1 MEELFSLIEVKSAYR
16 KFKSWAYYDSSSLVI
31 FDRIAEYER
40 KKRIEMRLT
49 NFLTALN
56 EGNVD
61 KYLKDTDYY
70 VLPKKVTGTTENK
83 DEAEQ
88 GKAFFY
94 SNEDET
100 YATPICETDHYNF
113 MIDATVEQQLIAV
126 LWLMNVGVYLQNEDI
141 EDLCYGNILC
151 INKNCKDG
159 RELESGVRLFYRYF
173 DKYSQWRDQGIRCGR
188 RIVEK
193 EKNNALL
200 ISLDVKRFYPSS
212 NIDFQKLVE
221 DTINAINLHL
231 RNLRKRERMQKKA
244 AFLNECLEKLLS
256 VYNRQIGSERM
267 SLPIGLA
274 CSGVIANWYLSEFD
288 KKMVAQFTPAYYG
301 RYVDDIFMV
310 IPNVMGKDVKDW
322 WYAKCRESGTP
333 LELKEQDGRD
343 SFVLKG
349 YGGNMKVNE
358 EKLKLFFFSYDH
370 PLALLENFQKQIE
383 DNSSIFWLYS
393 DDEENDNE
401 NFDNASYDVEYEDTI
416 FSFRS
421 VKGIRLSKFRLS
433 AFLAKKLKQAITTG
447 KGDSKLK
454 EYIFKTFKGCNLLNF
469 YSQWEKLFSYFVIT
483 DDADGV
489 LKLKRLI
496 ADTVS
501 GMLVQTDNELANSKL
516 KDSILS
522 HAEKSLIMAFTLNT
536 DMMAKTGEEVFIDQ
550 VIDLRYS
557 YLVRAKY
564 LPISAVLYYDETCYI
579 TNISSPN
586 VIFEVLKAFE
596 DGEKKEG
603 VGLVPR
609 HVSLYEICIM
619 EMLREIACFGD
630 ENTDMAMFKR
640 DSYIKACM
648 DKYHNLNVAF
658 DGYNINCKPAEK
670 HLVADVSAFDI
681 SSSEDE
687 ESCTPKGVLFGL
699 SNVKV
704 DQKDILNKIIG
715 HPSNLSSSKRKRYI
729 SLLNKAIEE
738 HVDCLLLPECYLP
751 IEWLPAYAA
760 DAGRKRRFTVTG
772 LEHFIYNNYCYNI
785 AVAMIPFQFKGVPIS
800 EVLLLPRLKNFYS
813 PTEERTILQY
823 RHKVPRAKKAI
834 YDVITWNGIRYTVFN
849 CFELANI
856 NHRGLFKSQIDIM
869 LAVEMNSDTN
879 YYGNIAEATCR
890 DLHCYFIQS
899 NTSEYGDSRVVV
911 PKKTEEMN
919 PVRVKGGENDT
930 ILTMKLDIGALRLFQ
945 SQDPLYQQPK
955 DEKFK
960 PIPPGFRQDTDEKNA
975 FAYYWVVTPECQRR
989 DRSVASAKRDV

>member
-1 MEELFSLIEVKSAYR
+1 MEELFSKIELRRAYR
-16 KFKSWAYYDSSSLVI
+16 KFKAWAYYDSSSLMI
-31 FDRIAEYER
+31 FDRIAEYE
-40 KKRIEMRLT
+40 KRNRIDRYLA
-49 NFLTALN
+49 NFLIALN
-56 EGNVD
+56 EEKVD
-61 KYLKDTDYY
+61 KYLKNTDYY
-70 VLPKKVTGTTENK
+70 VLPKKVTGTTNNK
-83 DEAEQ
+83 DEVEQ

-100 YATPICETDHYNF
+100 YAMPICETDHYNF

-141 EDLCYGNILC
+141 ENLCYGNILC
-151 INKNCKDG
+151 INKKCKDG

-200 ISLDVKRFYPSS
+200 ISLDVKRFYPNS
-212 NIDFQKLVE
+212 NIDFQELRE
-221 DTINAINLHL
+221 DTKTAIDLHV
-231 RNLRKRERMQKKA
+231 RNQNERERMQKKT
-244 AFLNECLEKLLS
+244 AFLNDCLEKLLTD
-256 VYNRQIGSERM
+256 YNHQIGSERM

-274 CSGVIANWYLSEFD
+274 CSGMIANWYLSEFD

-310 IPNVMGKDVKDW
+310 IPNAMDNDVKEW
-322 WYAKCRESGTP
+322 WYTKCQELGTP
-333 LELKEQDGRD
+333 LELKEQDGGD
-343 SFVLKG
+343 SFILKG
-349 YGGNMKVNE
+349 YDGNLKVNE

-383 DNSSIFWLYS
+383 DNSSTFWLFS
-393 DDEENDNE
+393 DDEETGNE

-447 KGDSKLK
+447 KGDAKLK
-454 EYIFKTFKGCNLLNF
+454 DYIFKTFKGCNLLNF

-483 DDADGV
+483 GDADGILN
-489 LKLKRLI
+489 LKKLI
-496 ADTVS
+496 TDTVS
-501 GMLVQTDNELANSKL
+501 GMVVQTDNELANARL
-516 KDSILS
+516 KDSVMS
-522 HAEKSLIMAFTLNT
+522 HAEKALIMAFTLNT
-536 DMMAKTGEEVFIDQ
+536 DMVEKTGEEECIDQ
-550 VIDLRYS
+550 VIALRYS

-564 LPISAVLYYDETCYI
+564 LPISAVLYYDETYCI
-579 TNISSPN
+579 ANISSPN

-596 DGEKKEG
+596 NGKKEEG

-609 HVSLYEICIM
+609 HVSLYEICII
-619 EMLREIACFGD
+619 EMLREIASYGED
-630 ENTDMAMFKR
+630 YGGKTMFAR
-640 DSYIKACM
+640 DGYVKACM
-648 DKYHNLNVAF
+648 EKYRKLNLAF
-658 DGYNINCKPAEK
+658 DGYDIERTPAET
-670 HLVADVSAFDI
+670 HQVADVSAFDFTFMGDEDA
-681 SSSEDE
+681 SSS
-687 ESCTPKGVLFGL
+687 KGILFGL

-715 HPSNLSSSKRKRYI
+715 HPSNLSSSKRKRYF

-760 DAGRKRRFTVTG
+760 DAGRKRRLTVTG
-772 LEHFIYNNYCYNI
+772 LEHFIFNDYCYNI

-800 EVLLLPRLKNFYS
+800 EVLLLPRLKNYYS
-813 PTEERTILQY
+813 PNEERTILQY
-823 RHKVPRAKKAI
+823 RHKVPRTSKAM
-834 YDVITWNGIRYTVFN
+834 YDVITWNGIRYTIFN

-856 NHRGLFKSQIDIM
+856 NHRGLFKSQIDVM
-869 LAVEMNSDTN
+869 LAVEVNNDTN

-930 ILTMKLDIGALRLFQ
+930 ILTMKLDIEALRLFQ
-945 SQDPLYQQPK
+945 SQDPLYQQPEDK
-955 DEKFK
+955 KFK
-960 PIPPGFRQDTDEKNA
+960 PIPPGFRHDTDGKNA
-975 FAYYWVVTPECQRR
+975 FAHYRVVTPK
-989 DRSVASAKRDV
+989 D